1 MCARLSQ
8 VGASSRKRFARL
20 VLNGR
25 LSFVDKKVG
34 THFVMPHKRF
44 AIDLISL
51 VFAITN
57 AHITH
62 RLKRIS

>member
-1 MCARLSQ
+1 
-8 VGASSRKRFARL
+8 

-51 VFAITN
+51 ELAITN